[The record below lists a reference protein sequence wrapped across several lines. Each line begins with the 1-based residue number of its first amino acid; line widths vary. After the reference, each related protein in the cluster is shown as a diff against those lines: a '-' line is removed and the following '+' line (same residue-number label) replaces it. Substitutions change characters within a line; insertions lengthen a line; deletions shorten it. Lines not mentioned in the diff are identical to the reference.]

1 MDDNPDD
8 SIVAAAMGFSSFSS
22 KPQKNNTSELA
33 TYNAS
38 PDTKKRTIEDMS
50 PVSRSTTGGD
60 AEGPFDHIYFFIEP
74 VFDIGAGSRPDVYY
88 LSFSPALLALHRRI
102 LTTWGNPTMSP
113 RARRYSDSS
122 YFPIFRVNEDC
133 DTMAEILDGNHLTM
147 PEELDISDM
156 KKEPQAN
163 EETPIGTQSHSEV
176 PADEHTGKKA
186 KKTKRSKFEGEAGI
200 EGPSADG
207 NYNDNEKGDSYAAP
221 NGTVLSPGELRRL
234 AAGVK
239 KENGDTVFFRP
250 SFIED
255 PWAGLKPVRIQ

>member
-8 SIVAAAMGFSSFSS
+8 SIVAAAMGFSSFGT
-22 KPQKNNTSELA
+22 KPQKNNTSELG
-33 TYNAS
+33 TYK
-38 PDTKKRTIEDMS
+38 DTKKRTIEDMS
-50 PVSRSTTGGD
+50 PASHSTITGGV
-60 AEGPFDHIYFFIEP
+60 AEGPFDHIYFFLEP
-74 VFDIGAGSRPDVYY
+74 VFDIGTGASPDVYY

-122 YFPIFRVNEDC
+122 YFPILRVNEDC
-133 DTMAEILDGNHLTM
+133 DTMAEILEGNHLTM

-156 KKEPQAN
+156 KKEPQPN

-176 PADEHTGKKA
+176 TPDKHTGKKA

-207 NYNDNEKGDSYAAP
+207 NYNDNEKGNFYETPS
-221 NGTVLSPGELRRL
+221 GTVLSPGELRRL

-239 KENGDTVFFRP
+239 NENGDTVFFRP